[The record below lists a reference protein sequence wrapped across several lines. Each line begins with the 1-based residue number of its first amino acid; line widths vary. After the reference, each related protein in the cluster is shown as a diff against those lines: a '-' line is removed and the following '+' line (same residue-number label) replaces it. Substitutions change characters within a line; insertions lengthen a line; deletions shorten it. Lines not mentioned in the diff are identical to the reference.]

1 MFAGRSASP
10 NLTTSR
16 KIAIIL
22 SSGLAYALRPLSL
35 RCNRERNNLK
45 RVAIIG
51 AAGYVGLELAK
62 LLHNVDFEVIG
73 VTRENGKFLLR
84 DSGFNIVAPQDIRSV
99 GTVDVVVNL
108 AYPSSGPP
116 QHYPTKNREIL
127 DQINTIMA
135 PASRLIHVSTQAVF
149 GYGLD
154 RPVIAGPVK
163 MVPDYAYI
171 EAKIE
176 LENLLLRQF
185 PSQSL
190 QIVRLGNV
198 WGPGSG
204 AWTVPLSNKI
214 LFSEP
219 VGVEG
224 FDGFCNAT
232 DVANAASYLS
242 FLISMDELR
251 GHHFYHLA
259 EMSSYR
265 WSAWVERIEKALG
278 QKSVRLPDLP
288 VDPSNLKSEIRE
300 ALSPVM
306 PGPLYRNLVW
316 GRVTGSRLR
325 GLLRGVG
332 DQRFDKVKQLSSKQL
347 TYGYTPMPAEKT
359 FLHIMGCQKQFE
371 TSVLGQWHPPVG
383 FEQSWSMVEAWM
395 STAGYSI
402 SRRDKC

>member
-22 SSGLAYALRPLSL
+22 SSGLAYALRPLNF

-51 AAGYVGLELAK
+51 AAGYVGLELAR
-62 LLHNVDFEVIG
+62 LLHNVNFEVIG

-84 DSGFNIVAPQDIRSV
+84 DSGLNIVAPQDIRSV

-154 RPVIAGPVK
+154 RPMITGPVK

-171 EAKIE
+171 EAKVE
-176 LENLLLRQF
+176 LENLLIRQF
-185 PSQSL
+185 PSHSI

-204 AWTVPLSNKI
+204 AWTVPLVNKV
-214 LFSEP
+214 LFGEP

-224 FDGFCNAT
+224 VDGYCNAT
-232 DVANAASYLS
+232 DVANTASYLS
-242 FLISMDELR
+242 FLIYADELR

-259 EMSSYR
+259 EMSAYH
-265 WSAWVERIEKALG
+265 WSSWIERIETALG
-278 QKSVRLPDLP
+278 QESVRLPNLP
-288 VDPSNLKSEIRE
+288 IDPPNLKSEIRE

-316 GRVTGSRLR
+316 GRVSGSRLR
-325 GLLRGVG
+325 GLLRGLG
-332 DQRFDKVKQLSSKQL
+332 DQRFEKIKKHSAKTL
-347 TYGYTPMPAEKT
+347 TPGYTLAPAEKT

-371 TSVLGQWHPPVG
+371 TSVLGQWHPPVD
-383 FEQSWSMVEAWM
+383 FEQSWSRVESWM

-402 SRRDKC
+402 SR

>member
-1 MFAGRSASP
+1 M
-10 NLTTSR
+10 
-16 KIAIIL
+16 IL
-22 SSGLAYALRPLSL
+22 SLGLAYALRPLRL

-51 AAGYVGLELAK
+51 AAGYVGLELAR

-84 DSGFNIVAPQDIRSV
+84 NSGFNIVAPQDIRSV

-116 QHYPTKNREIL
+116 QHFPTKNREIL
-127 DQINTIMA
+127 DQIKTVMA

-154 RPVIAGPVK
+154 RPVITGPVK

-171 EAKIE
+171 EAKTE

-185 PSQSL
+185 PSHSL

-204 AWTVPLSNKI
+204 AWTVPLVNKV

-224 FDGFCNAT
+224 VDGYCNAT

-242 FLISMDELR
+242 LLINIDKLR

-259 EMSSYR
+259 EMSTYR
-265 WSAWVERIEKALG
+265 WSAWIERIEKALG
-278 QKSVRLPDLP
+278 QKSVRLPNLS
-288 VDPSNLKSEIRE
+288 VDPPNLKSEIRE

-316 GRVTGSRLR
+316 GRVSGSRLR
-325 GLLRGVG
+325 RLLRGVG
-332 DQRFDKVKQLSSKQL
+332 DQRFDSVRKLSSKQL
-347 TYGYTPMPAEKT
+347 ASGYTPTPAEKT
-359 FLHIMGCQKQFE
+359 FLHIMGCQTQFE
-371 TSVLGQWHPPVG
+371 TSVLEMWHPPLD
-383 FEQSWSMVEAWM
+383 FEQSWSRVEAWM
-395 STAGYSI
+395 STEGYSI